1 MSRGRIRGLRHFDA
15 PEASSLALIVG
26 TVQDSGAMR
35 LQLITSRRKF
45 LQVIL
50 WLRVCAIVNQSITI
64 VLIQKW
70 LGITLPD
77 AAMGAAIA
85 GLAVIA
91 LLTALRLRAAVPVTE
106 LEVAL
111 QLLIDIS
118 ELTILLCLS
127 GGTANPFASLYLV
140 PVALAAVGLGWQY
153 TAAITGA
160 CLGCYFY
167 LIDRFTTLGFMHMTL
182 AHAFNLHV
190 AGMNVTFAVSSVLL
204 AAALSMTAAQ
214 ARRQDQAMAILRE
227 EMMRKDHLNA
237 MGVLA
242 AGAAHELSTPLLSMA
257 LIASELRDT
266 RRMDAEFRDNI
277 ELLEKQIA
285 VCKQKLGVLLQS
297 AGSPGSPR
305 RQVADIQA
313 VVREVLDGWSIVRP
327 AIRLEVTC
335 QELPACP
342 LIVVDEGFK
351 QALFSLLDNAAEAS
365 QSTGSDLVHMVIT
378 GDRHG
383 IRLYIDDEGPG
394 LSAEMQQRAGKAL
407 FTTKEKGFGLGLVL
421 SHANLNR
428 LQGDLTL
435 TTRPEG
441 GTRTTISVPLHVGE
455 LAAASD

>member
-297 AGSPGSPR
+297 AASPGSPR

-455 LAAASD
+455 LAASD